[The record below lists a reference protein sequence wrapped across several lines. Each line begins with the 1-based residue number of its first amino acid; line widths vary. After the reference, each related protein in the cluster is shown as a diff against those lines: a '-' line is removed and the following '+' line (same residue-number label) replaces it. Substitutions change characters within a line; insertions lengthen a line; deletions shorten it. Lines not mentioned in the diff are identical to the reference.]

1 MSEKLFADC
10 WKNSSTGF
18 WAGSTGFGTG
28 SLNSWARPWTE
39 NHSGGNRFNR
49 FQDRL
54 NRFSVRIPQRP
65 PAFGGSFI
73 YPSHSL
79 SSFTSAPSTISWLT
93 YSQTRAFN
101 PPLTPKIASPSIDWR
116 TLGVRWSWSN
126 SLLISSRFSLSLHLS
141 SSSQTWILCG
151 FVTLGT
157 LCSLTDRGC
166 LGVSK
171 FVDDPKKFVSPACWA
186 KLRRHCLDLGGRL
199 VED

>member
-1 MSEKLFADC
+1 MLEKLCADC
-10 WKNSSTGF
+10 WNT
-18 WAGSTGFGTG
+18 GSTNFWVGSTSFGTG
-28 SLNSWARPWTE
+28 SLTSWDSPWTE
-39 NHSGGNRFNR
+39 NHFGGNRFQNL
-49 FQDRL
+49 L

-65 PAFGGSFI
+65 LAFGGSFI
-73 YPSHSL
+73 YPLPSL
-79 SSFTSAPSTISWLT
+79 SSFTTAQFTISWLT
-93 YSQTRAFN
+93 YSQTRAFT
-101 PPLTPKIASPSIDWR
+101 PSLTPKIASPSIDWR

-151 FVTLGT
+151 FVTLVT

-171 FVDDPKKFVSPACWA
+171 FVDDPKKFVSPARWS
-186 KLRRHCLDLGGRL
+186 KLRRDCLYLGGRL